1 MNLYALSVN
10 HRANPLGINS
20 DEQPYFGWKLK
31 SEKPNTMQAA
41 YRLRIY
47 ADDTVCFDSGRVETA
62 CNAFVCGPD
71 LLRPQTFYR
80 WAVTVWDNH
89 GENTTAESS
98 FETSLSFKEWKADW
112 MRTPRAYV
120 QRKKG
125 FGTQP
130 PATLFRRAFT
140 LSAAPRRA
148 RLYATCLGVYRLTVN
163 GKRPDMR
170 EFAPEHTSY
179 KGLLCF
185 QTYDLTALLHIG
197 ENVLGMEVG
206 DGWYCCPQTQPPIDG
221 LQPDHTVLFQL
232 EIENADGTHT
242 RICSDEGVLTHESA
256 VRASDIF
263 DGELYDARL
272 ALPGWDMPGFTAADW
287 LPAVKDTKQS
297 DSVLYPQF
305 DDPVICVKE
314 LPAQCVYTSPKGET
328 IVDFGQVVAG
338 RARVTVDLPTGAAVT
353 LEHFEAV
360 DAKGNYFNNIDSAM
374 GITEQKDVFISDGTP
389 QTFEARFTFHGFRY
403 LRVSGVENPLAEQF
417 VAVVLSTEKT
427 NAGTFECSNADL
439 NRLYQNTRWSQCANI
454 YTEQISGKVDKINSG
469 SLELVSL
476 AASSQN
482 YYTSS
487 PLGRYLTQQ
496 DILTRLQDR
505 IRYVESS
512 DLYFFYRTDSD
523 ELLTALSNRP
533 STGSSYFWNQY
544 LMLPPTQPAN
554 TWFSVTCNGETWLM
568 CYYNVSQVRVG
579 AAVRAKTLLQSLYA
593 DTGLVQDSGFALAG
607 LDGTIVYSSQPDL
620 MACGTSLAGH
630 IPASLIVESHTVP
643 EVGTLLL
650 FRPSSDLLHQLSGS
664 FGWLLLLNLL
674 ALALITT
681 MLLNTNRH
689 ITVPIQQLTE
699 GVREVERG
707 NWDYQLETSS
717 QIEDFQQLFRGFN
730 HMILEVHDLKISA
743 YEAELERHRNELR
756 YLQLQIRPHFYL
768 NAITTISSLI
778 YQDRKQDARSFI
790 DFLSDYLRY
799 LFSGSD
805 TQVPL
810 QQETKHCKS
819 FIQLQQIKYPDTI
832 FYMFE
837 LASGTENIR
846 IPKFLLQTVVEN
858 IFKHGFSPEQF
869 LSIFLESALEEQ
881 NGVRGLRMTVE
892 DNGCGFPPEMLAS
905 FPVKEDNGHVGLSNL
920 YHTLQL
926 IYGPAASLHISNAE
940 PNGARVTIF
949 LPEEENHAHPSRG

>member
-1 MNLYALSVN
+1 MSSHHNSLRWRSGVNLVVIAAALVAITVITN
-10 HRANPLGINS
+10 
-20 DEQPYFGWKLK
+20 
-31 SEKPNTMQAA
+31 A
-41 YRLRIY
+41 YSFNLMLRN
-47 ADDTVCFDSGRVETA
+47 FR
-62 CNAFVCGPD
+62 
-71 LLRPQTFYR
+71 Q
-80 WAVTVWDNH
+80 
-89 GENTTAESS
+89 
-98 FETSLSFKEWKADW
+98 SLS
-112 MRTPRAYV
+112 
-120 QRKKG
+120 
-125 FGTQP
+125 
-130 PATLFRRAFT
+130 
-140 LSAAPRRA
+140 S
-148 RLYATCLGVYRLTVN
+148 
-163 GKRPDMR
+163 
-170 EFAPEHTSY
+170 
-179 KGLLCF
+179 
-185 QTYDLTALLHIG
+185 TA
-197 ENVLGMEVG
+197 
-206 DGWYCCPQTQPPIDG
+206 Q
-221 LQPDHTVLFQL
+221 
-232 EIENADGTHT
+232 
-242 RICSDEGVLTHESA
+242 
-256 VRASDIF
+256 
-263 DGELYDARL
+263 
-272 ALPGWDMPGFTAADW
+272 
-287 LPAVKDTKQS
+287 
-297 DSVLYPQF
+297 
-305 DDPVICVKE
+305 
-314 LPAQCVYTSPKGET
+314 
-328 IVDFGQVVAG
+328 
-338 RARVTVDLPTGAAVT
+338 
-353 LEHFEAV
+353 
-360 DAKGNYFNNIDSAM
+360 
-374 GITEQKDVFISDGTP
+374 
-389 QTFEARFTFHGFRY
+389 
-403 LRVSGVENPLAEQF
+403 
-417 VAVVLSTEKT
+417 
-427 NAGTFECSNADL
+427 
-439 NRLYQNTRWSQCANI
+439 I

-620 MACGTSLAGH
+620 MACGTNLAGH

-805 TQVPL
+805 TQVTL

-846 IPKFLLQTVVEN
+846 IPKFLLNPTW
-858 IFKHGFSPEQF
+858 P
-869 LSIFLESALEEQ
+869 LSSFT
-881 NGVRGLRMTVE
+881 GK
-892 DNGCGFPPEMLAS
+892 LAS
-905 FPVKEDNGHVGLSNL
+905 ISGENPQPLSSTVMRRPRTPFCSSSADSRKMLRNCSGLNPCLKIFSTTVCSKNLGMRIFPRNAGQLPCERRQRPCGVKQPLPHLAADLWPRRQPAHQQRRTEWCSR
-920 YHTLQL
+920 YHLF
-926 IYGPAASLHISNAE
+926 
-940 PNGARVTIF
+940 ARGGKPCT
-949 LPEEENHAHPSRG
+949 S

>member
-1 MNLYALSVN
+1 MSSQHNSLRWRSGVNLVVIAAALVAITVITN
-10 HRANPLGINS
+10 
-20 DEQPYFGWKLK
+20 
-31 SEKPNTMQAA
+31 A
-41 YRLRIY
+41 YSFNLMLRN
-47 ADDTVCFDSGRVETA
+47 FR
-62 CNAFVCGPD
+62 
-71 LLRPQTFYR
+71 Q
-80 WAVTVWDNH
+80 
-89 GENTTAESS
+89 
-98 FETSLSFKEWKADW
+98 SLS
-112 MRTPRAYV
+112 
-120 QRKKG
+120 
-125 FGTQP
+125 
-130 PATLFRRAFT
+130 
-140 LSAAPRRA
+140 S
-148 RLYATCLGVYRLTVN
+148 
-163 GKRPDMR
+163 
-170 EFAPEHTSY
+170 
-179 KGLLCF
+179 
-185 QTYDLTALLHIG
+185 TA
-197 ENVLGMEVG
+197 
-206 DGWYCCPQTQPPIDG
+206 Q
-221 LQPDHTVLFQL
+221 
-232 EIENADGTHT
+232 
-242 RICSDEGVLTHESA
+242 
-256 VRASDIF
+256 
-263 DGELYDARL
+263 
-272 ALPGWDMPGFTAADW
+272 
-287 LPAVKDTKQS
+287 
-297 DSVLYPQF
+297 
-305 DDPVICVKE
+305 
-314 LPAQCVYTSPKGET
+314 
-328 IVDFGQVVAG
+328 
-338 RARVTVDLPTGAAVT
+338 
-353 LEHFEAV
+353 
-360 DAKGNYFNNIDSAM
+360 
-374 GITEQKDVFISDGTP
+374 
-389 QTFEARFTFHGFRY
+389 
-403 LRVSGVENPLAEQF
+403 
-417 VAVVLSTEKT
+417 
-427 NAGTFECSNADL
+427 
-439 NRLYQNTRWSQCANI
+439 I

-620 MACGTSLAGH
+620 MACGTRLAGH

-674 ALALITT
+674 ALALIAT

-805 TQVPL
+805 TQVTL

-881 NGVRGLRMTVE
+881 NGMRGLRMTVE

>member
-1 MNLYALSVN
+1 
-10 HRANPLGINS
+10 
-20 DEQPYFGWKLK
+20 
-31 SEKPNTMQAA
+31 
-41 YRLRIY
+41 
-47 ADDTVCFDSGRVETA
+47 
-62 CNAFVCGPD
+62 
-71 LLRPQTFYR
+71 
-80 WAVTVWDNH
+80 
-89 GENTTAESS
+89 
-98 FETSLSFKEWKADW
+98 
-112 MRTPRAYV
+112 
-120 QRKKG
+120 
-125 FGTQP
+125 
-130 PATLFRRAFT
+130 
-140 LSAAPRRA
+140 
-148 RLYATCLGVYRLTVN
+148 
-163 GKRPDMR
+163 
-170 EFAPEHTSY
+170 
-179 KGLLCF
+179 
-185 QTYDLTALLHIG
+185 
-197 ENVLGMEVG
+197 
-206 DGWYCCPQTQPPIDG
+206 
-221 LQPDHTVLFQL
+221 
-232 EIENADGTHT
+232 
-242 RICSDEGVLTHESA
+242 
-256 VRASDIF
+256 
-263 DGELYDARL
+263 
-272 ALPGWDMPGFTAADW
+272 
-287 LPAVKDTKQS
+287 
-297 DSVLYPQF
+297 
-305 DDPVICVKE
+305 
-314 LPAQCVYTSPKGET
+314 
-328 IVDFGQVVAG
+328 
-338 RARVTVDLPTGAAVT
+338 
-353 LEHFEAV
+353 
-360 DAKGNYFNNIDSAM
+360 
-374 GITEQKDVFISDGTP
+374 
-389 QTFEARFTFHGFRY
+389 
-403 LRVSGVENPLAEQF
+403 
-417 VAVVLSTEKT
+417 
-427 NAGTFECSNADL
+427 
-439 NRLYQNTRWSQCANI
+439 
-454 YTEQISGKVDKINSG
+454 
-469 SLELVSL
+469 
-476 AASSQN
+476 
-482 YYTSS
+482 
-487 PLGRYLTQQ
+487 
-496 DILTRLQDR
+496 
-505 IRYVESS
+505 
-512 DLYFFYRTDSD
+512 
-523 ELLTALSNRP
+523 
-533 STGSSYFWNQY
+533 
-544 LMLPPTQPAN
+544 
-554 TWFSVTCNGETWLM
+554 M

-805 TQVPL
+805 TQVTL
-810 QQETKHCKS
+810 QQETEHCKS
-819 FIQLQQIKYPDTI
+819 YIQLQQIKYPDTI

-892 DNGCGFPPEMLAS
+892 DNGCGFSPEMLAS

>member
-1 MNLYALSVN
+1 MSSHHNSLRWRSGVNLVVIAAALVAITVITN
-10 HRANPLGINS
+10 
-20 DEQPYFGWKLK
+20 
-31 SEKPNTMQAA
+31 A
-41 YRLRIY
+41 YSFNLMLRN
-47 ADDTVCFDSGRVETA
+47 FR
-62 CNAFVCGPD
+62 
-71 LLRPQTFYR
+71 Q
-80 WAVTVWDNH
+80 
-89 GENTTAESS
+89 
-98 FETSLSFKEWKADW
+98 SLS
-112 MRTPRAYV
+112 
-120 QRKKG
+120 
-125 FGTQP
+125 
-130 PATLFRRAFT
+130 
-140 LSAAPRRA
+140 S
-148 RLYATCLGVYRLTVN
+148 
-163 GKRPDMR
+163 
-170 EFAPEHTSY
+170 
-179 KGLLCF
+179 
-185 QTYDLTALLHIG
+185 TA
-197 ENVLGMEVG
+197 
-206 DGWYCCPQTQPPIDG
+206 Q
-221 LQPDHTVLFQL
+221 
-232 EIENADGTHT
+232 
-242 RICSDEGVLTHESA
+242 
-256 VRASDIF
+256 
-263 DGELYDARL
+263 
-272 ALPGWDMPGFTAADW
+272 
-287 LPAVKDTKQS
+287 
-297 DSVLYPQF
+297 
-305 DDPVICVKE
+305 
-314 LPAQCVYTSPKGET
+314 
-328 IVDFGQVVAG
+328 
-338 RARVTVDLPTGAAVT
+338 
-353 LEHFEAV
+353 
-360 DAKGNYFNNIDSAM
+360 
-374 GITEQKDVFISDGTP
+374 
-389 QTFEARFTFHGFRY
+389 
-403 LRVSGVENPLAEQF
+403 
-417 VAVVLSTEKT
+417 
-427 NAGTFECSNADL
+427 
-439 NRLYQNTRWSQCANI
+439 I
-454 YTEQISGKVDKINSG
+454 YTEQINGKVDKINSG

-805 TQVPL
+805 TQVTL
-810 QQETKHCKS
+810 QQETEHCKS
-819 FIQLQQIKYPDTI
+819 YIQLQQIKYPDTI

-892 DNGCGFPPEMLAS
+892 DNGCGFSPEMLAS
-905 FPVKEDNGHVGLSNL
+905 FPVKENNGHVGLSNL

>member
-1 MNLYALSVN
+1 M
-10 HRANPLGINS
+10 
-20 DEQPYFGWKLK
+20 
-31 SEKPNTMQAA
+31 
-41 YRLRIY
+41 
-47 ADDTVCFDSGRVETA
+47 
-62 CNAFVCGPD
+62 
-71 LLRPQTFYR
+71 
-80 WAVTVWDNH
+80 
-89 GENTTAESS
+89 
-98 FETSLSFKEWKADW
+98 
-112 MRTPRAYV
+112 
-120 QRKKG
+120 
-125 FGTQP
+125 
-130 PATLFRRAFT
+130 
-140 LSAAPRRA
+140 RRA
-148 RLYATCLGVYRLTVN
+148 RIRFCLLLGSDPCIKLFLLCLDYGVDTGCIQCIQEFRYGGFGIDRTTDQARNILVVNICNGAHLSGNAGSVKHKAKERAALRFLVVLQLQLDIGNICANRLVLQTLGADNAGAECCGITNGSSILSIGVCPVVSVRLYIVNALFAIQEGIDEVFIRPQAVNHLHGCFRHLAGAGNAKVNVN
-163 GKRPDMR
+163 GSGIKV
-170 EFAPEHTSY
+170 EIVQNFA
-179 KGLLCF
+179 L
-185 QTYDLTALLHIG
+185 
-197 ENVLGMEVG
+197 
-206 DGWYCCPQTQPPIDG
+206 
-221 LQPDHTVLFQL
+221 
-232 EIENADGTHT
+232 
-242 RICSDEGVLTHESA
+242 
-256 VRASDIF
+256 
-263 DGELYDARL
+263 
-272 ALPGWDMPGFTAADW
+272 
-287 LPAVKDTKQS
+287 
-297 DSVLYPQF
+297 
-305 DDPVICVKE
+305 
-314 LPAQCVYTSPKGET
+314 
-328 IVDFGQVVAG
+328 QVVTGGQAQHCTG
-338 RARVTVDLPTGAAVT
+338 RIAAVSVNGG
-353 LEHFEAV
+353 EA
-360 DAKGNYFNNIDSAM
+360 A
-374 GITEQKDVFISDGTP
+374 
-389 QTFEARFTFHGFRY
+389 AR
-403 LRVSGVENPLAEQF
+403 
-417 VAVVLSTEKT
+417 
-427 NAGTFECSNADL
+427 
-439 NRLYQNTRWSQCANI
+439 
-454 YTEQISGKVDKINSG
+454 
-469 SLELVSL
+469 
-476 AASSQN
+476 
-482 YYTSS
+482 
-487 PLGRYLTQQ
+487 
-496 DILTRLQDR
+496 
-505 IRYVESS
+505 S

-805 TQVPL
+805 TQVTL

-892 DNGCGFPPEMLAS
+892 DNGCGFSPEMLAS

>member
-1 MNLYALSVN
+1 MSSQHNSLRWRSGVNLVVIAAALV
-10 HRANPLGINS
+10 AITVIT
-20 DEQPYFGWKLK
+20 
-31 SEKPNTMQAA
+31 NTYSFNLM
-41 YRLRIY
+41 LRN
-47 ADDTVCFDSGRVETA
+47 FR
-62 CNAFVCGPD
+62 
-71 LLRPQTFYR
+71 Q
-80 WAVTVWDNH
+80 
-89 GENTTAESS
+89 
-98 FETSLSFKEWKADW
+98 SLS
-112 MRTPRAYV
+112 
-120 QRKKG
+120 
-125 FGTQP
+125 
-130 PATLFRRAFT
+130 
-140 LSAAPRRA
+140 S
-148 RLYATCLGVYRLTVN
+148 
-163 GKRPDMR
+163 
-170 EFAPEHTSY
+170 
-179 KGLLCF
+179 
-185 QTYDLTALLHIG
+185 TA
-197 ENVLGMEVG
+197 
-206 DGWYCCPQTQPPIDG
+206 Q
-221 LQPDHTVLFQL
+221 
-232 EIENADGTHT
+232 
-242 RICSDEGVLTHESA
+242 
-256 VRASDIF
+256 
-263 DGELYDARL
+263 
-272 ALPGWDMPGFTAADW
+272 
-287 LPAVKDTKQS
+287 
-297 DSVLYPQF
+297 
-305 DDPVICVKE
+305 
-314 LPAQCVYTSPKGET
+314 
-328 IVDFGQVVAG
+328 
-338 RARVTVDLPTGAAVT
+338 
-353 LEHFEAV
+353 
-360 DAKGNYFNNIDSAM
+360 
-374 GITEQKDVFISDGTP
+374 
-389 QTFEARFTFHGFRY
+389 
-403 LRVSGVENPLAEQF
+403 
-417 VAVVLSTEKT
+417 
-427 NAGTFECSNADL
+427 
-439 NRLYQNTRWSQCANI
+439 I
-454 YTEQISGKVDKINSG
+454 YTEQIRGKVDKINSG

-630 IPASLIVESHTVP
+630 IPASLIVESHTIDTGQHLV
-643 EVGTLLL
+643 
-650 FRPSSDLLHQLSGS
+650 F
-664 FGWLLLLNLL
+664 
-674 ALALITT
+674 LITT

-805 TQVPL
+805 TQVTL

-819 FIQLQQIKYPDTI
+819 FIQLQQIKYLDTI

-949 LPEEENHAHPSRG
+949 LPEEENHAHPSCG